1 MLPQTEAER
10 LRADMKGTLKSAKPP
25 KSNTSK
31 EERIALKSLDKNETI
46 IIQPAG
52 KGRATVVMD
61 KTKYEKKV
69 REILDE
75 EKTYYKLKSGPTA
88 KYKRKLIAIPTR
100 LKREGNITEQQCFY
114 LYPLAEIIPRL
125 YCTPKIH

>member
-1 MLPQTEAER
+1 MLPQTEAES

-31 EERIALKSLDKNETI
+31 EERIALKSLGKNETI

-61 KTKYEKKV
+61 KTKHEKKV
-69 REILDE
+69 REILDD
-75 EKTYYKLKSGPTA
+75 EKTYSKLKSGPTA
-88 KYKRKLIAIPTR
+88 KYKR
-100 LKREGNITEQQCFY
+100 N
-114 LYPLAEIIPRL
+114 
-125 YCTPKIH
+125 